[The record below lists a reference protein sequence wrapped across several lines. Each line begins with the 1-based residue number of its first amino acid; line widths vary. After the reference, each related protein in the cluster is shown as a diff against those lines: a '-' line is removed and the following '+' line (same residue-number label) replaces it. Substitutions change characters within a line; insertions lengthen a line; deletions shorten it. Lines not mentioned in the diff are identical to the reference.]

1 MHCSAS
7 FGYSILRVCSTKR
20 SLLLTRTPRYL
31 TLSQN
36 LYDTLSFRKTGL
48 SGLSR
53 LVGKGIFICLLGI
66 QKQVQ
71 IFAMCCNVGSLV
83 KIIRQIDFVAMQP
96 TIHISSAYFQFS
108 SFSVQF
114 HFQFHNLSKFN
125 PICINR
131 KQKRA

>member
-1 MHCSAS
+1 MRCSAS

-31 TLSQN
+31 TLTKPIGYPTVSQN
-36 LYDTLSFRKTGL
+36 RTVRDVL
-48 SGLSR
+48 SGR
-53 LVGKGIFICLLGI
+53 KGHFFCLLGI

-108 SFSVQF
+108 SFPVQF

-131 KQKRA
+131 KQKMA